1 MTFEEALVALIPRD
15 AALAEVRVHGCDET
29 EFLTEVGDRDEYLGE
44 DVLGWL
50 GY

>member
-1 MTFEEALVALIPRD
+1 MTLEEAFTALVSRD
-15 AALAEVRVHGCDET
+15 EVLCEVRKHGCDEN

>member
-1 MTFEEALVALIPRD
+1 MTLEEAFVALVSRD
-15 AALAEVRVHGCDET
+15 EALHEVRKHGCDET
-29 EFLTEVGDRDEYLGE
+29 EFLTEVGNRDEYLGE

>member
-1 MTFEEALVALIPRD
+1 MTLEEAWGALVSRD
-15 AALAEVRVHGCDET
+15 EALAEVRKHRCDEA
-29 EFLTEVGDRDEYLGE
+29 EFLTEVGDRNEYLGE